1 MSGAE
6 EGALLRVPPHSEEAE
21 QSLLGALLIDN
32 GALDRLPPL
41 TEADFYTWEGRSIFA
56 AMAELIAAGRPADV
70 ITVNDQLRKR
80 LGDQADAIG
89 LDYLNALAT
98 SVPSS
103 SNAPAYAHIV
113 ADVATRRRVIALL
126 GEIQSQAYAAQ
137 ARDGAEALI
146 DKAVT
151 ELMALQ
157 EGRRRDE
164 PADLGALAAT
174 FIDELQ
180 ARADGHTD
188 AFSTGLR
195 DLDRLTSEGGRRGEL
210 WVIGARPSMGKTAFS
225 LSLSRAV
232 GVGHQ
237 VLMLTQEDSLGM
249 LTARHVAAAGRVNLA
264 HIRNPR
270 TAPNSMWQGV
280 TDGVTELV
288 PLRIAMDDQAGLSL
302 ADVRRKVQQ
311 VKRRHG
317 DCALVVVD
325 YLQLMEGQGGR
336 DERRHD
342 VVSDISRG
350 LKNLAKE
357 LGAPVCALSQLN
369 RKVEERPNKRPVM
382 SDLRESGA
390 IEQDADVIA
399 FLYREDYY
407 NPETAAP
414 GVSEFILGKNRHGPV
429 GTAYLT
435 HDLPCSRFR
444 HYEGRPRYTAPKEP
458 TKPRKTKGYAG
469 PELPDGDAP

>member
-325 YLQLMEGQGGR
+325 YLQLMDCSGEGENRNQALGA
-336 DERRHD
+336 
-342 VVSDISRG
+342 ISNG
-350 LKNLAKE
+350 LKKMAKD
-357 LGAPVCALSQLN
+357 LNCWVVLLSQLS
-369 RKVEERPNKRPVM
+369 RKADERKAAPEM
-382 SDLRESGA
+382 ADLRDSGD
-390 IEQDADVIA
+390 IEGAADLIGMLFRRWKWTQKDADKHLAELHVCKQKNGPTDTVRMYFDGA
-399 FLYREDYY
+399 TQRFGNWSDE
-407 NPETAAP
+407 AP
-414 GVSEFILGKNRHGPV
+414 SAHEG
-429 GTAYLT
+429 AY
-435 HDLPCSRFR
+435 
-444 HYEGRPRYTAPKEP
+444 
-458 TKPRKTKGYAG
+458 
-469 PELPDGDAP
+469 